1 MLAGYVLGNS
11 TYIRKWR
18 SKNVNNS
25 VIDVHVT
32 FFQRYNRLYNKQN
45 DILMV
50 LLKMQIFLREYF
62 LTIKDVVEFL

>member
-1 MLAGYVLGNS
+1 MND
-11 TYIRKWR
+11 
-18 SKNVNNS
+18 S
-25 VIDVHVT
+25 VIDVNVT
-32 FFQRYNRLYNKQN
+32 FFQRYNRLYNKEN